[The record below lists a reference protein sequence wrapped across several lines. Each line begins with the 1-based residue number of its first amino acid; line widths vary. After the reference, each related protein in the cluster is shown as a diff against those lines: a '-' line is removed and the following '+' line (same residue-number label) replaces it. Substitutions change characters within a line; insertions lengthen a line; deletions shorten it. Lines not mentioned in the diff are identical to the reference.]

1 MIQPLP
7 YALEITRFLERHHYE
22 RVVPKAAL
30 IDMDGTLYDSMPNH
44 TAAWYRM
51 MSEQGIE
58 CQRDEF
64 YLYEGATGA
73 ATINKLFS
81 EPTTGMLLL
90 KRLRSFIA

>member
-30 IDMDGTLYDSMPNH
+30 IDMDGTLYDSMPNFMKVRPGRLLS
-44 TAAWYRM
+44 T
-51 MSEQGIE
+51 S
-58 CQRDEF
+58 F
-64 YLYEGATGA
+64 
-73 ATINKLFS
+73 FS